1 MVHCIQYLHYIQA
14 KFRAELSLNYDPALA
29 VVYGELEDSELPPRV
44 LLRVAL

>member
-29 VVYGELEDSELPPRV
+29 VDGELEDSELPPRV